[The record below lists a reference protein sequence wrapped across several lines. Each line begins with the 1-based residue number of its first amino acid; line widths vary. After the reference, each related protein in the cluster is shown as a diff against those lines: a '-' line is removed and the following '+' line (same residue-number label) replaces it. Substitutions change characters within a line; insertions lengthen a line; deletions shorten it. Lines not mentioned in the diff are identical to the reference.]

1 MPTMSPPAGHGALAA
16 TFDLFDLGVRIMRQ
30 NLRRLHPDATE
41 DEIDR
46 RLGEWVQHR
55 PGAEGG
61 DAVGPSV
68 DPHARLK

>member
-1 MPTMSPPAGHGALAA
+1 MPKMSPPAGQGALAP

-30 NLRRLHPDATE
+30 NLRRLHPEATE

-55 PGAEGG
+55 PGADGG